1 MERPSLFKQMYFLD
15 RSIDLSA
22 LLRRK
27 PFKQQLD
34 QKTKIDLKCFKY
46 MSHYSNKL
54 RELCLVFFF
63 FLGNSTLKK
72 KLYRCPGIVY
82 ITGTLNS
89 DGKIGITGPYK

>member
-1 MERPSLFKQMYFLD
+1 MERLSLLKQMYFLD

-54 RELCLVFFF
+54 RELC
-63 FLGNSTLKK
+63 
-72 KLYRCPGIVY
+72 
-82 ITGTLNS
+82 
-89 DGKIGITGPYK
+89 